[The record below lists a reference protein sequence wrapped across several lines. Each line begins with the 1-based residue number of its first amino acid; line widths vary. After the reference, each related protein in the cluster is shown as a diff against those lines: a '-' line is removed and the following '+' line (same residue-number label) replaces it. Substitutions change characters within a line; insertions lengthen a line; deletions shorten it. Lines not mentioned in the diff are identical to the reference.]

1 MTVKSAMHLHNITVN
16 YLIIGIQ
23 TSVSKRAYC
32 ALRRKSAGFP
42 IINDEWD

>member
-16 YLIIGIQ
+16 SLIIGIQ